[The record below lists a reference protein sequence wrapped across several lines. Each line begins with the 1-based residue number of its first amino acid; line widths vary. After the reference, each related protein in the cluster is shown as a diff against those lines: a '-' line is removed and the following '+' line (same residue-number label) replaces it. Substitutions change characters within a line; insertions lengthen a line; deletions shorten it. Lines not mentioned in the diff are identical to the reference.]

1 MNRIQALNTFW
12 NSFGSKAYD
21 ENSVP
26 NTATLPY
33 ITYEVADS
41 DFDNIVFLTASLWY
55 RSSSWKDITEKS
67 MQISD
72 YISRGGKRVNYDNG
86 CLWIQRASPFAQR
99 LKDSND
105 DMIRRIILNYT
116 VEFVE

>member
-1 MNRIQALNTFW
+1 MNSKPMTKLPFRIQRLCRI
-12 NSFGSKAYD
+12 S
-21 ENSVP
+21 
-26 NTATLPY
+26 LMR
-33 ITYEVADS
+33 ITYEVADGE
-41 DFDNIVFLTASLWY
+41 FDNIIFLTASLWY

-67 MQISD
+67 MQIYD

-86 CLWIQRASPFAQR
+86 CLEIQRASPFAQR

-116 VEFVE
+116 VEFIE

>member
-12 NSFGSKAYD
+12 NSFELKAYD
-21 ENSVP
+21 ETSVP
-26 NTATLPY
+26 DIAILPY
-33 ITYEVADS
+33 ITYEVADGE
-41 DFDNIVFLTASLWY
+41 FDNIIFLTASLWY
-55 RSSSWKDITEKS
+55 RSSSWKEITEKS
-67 MQISD
+67 MQIYG
-72 YISRGGKRVNYDNG
+72 YISRGGKRVDYDDG
-86 CLWIQRASPFAQR
+86 CLWVQRASPFAQR